1 MSQKSTNSVQT
12 IKIDELIPD
21 PQNARSHPE
30 ENKEAIEA
38 SLKRFGAARSIVV
51 DSEGVVRAGSGT
63 LEAAKKLGYKTI
75 KIVETDGKELVAVFR
90 PDWTEQEAVGYGIA
104 DNRTAELAEWNKE
117 NLEEIVSGLKDVD
130 LKDLGFS
137 ENDLANI
144 FAQENFENS
153 NQEINVSGFEDEMQM
168 TFKFTSE
175 QYWKVKDKLE
185 EFGED
190 PSLALLKALH
200 V

>member
-117 NLEEIVSGLKDVD
+117 NLEEIVSG
-130 LKDLGFS
+130 
-137 ENDLANI
+137 
-144 FAQENFENS
+144 
-153 NQEINVSGFEDEMQM
+153 
-168 TFKFTSE
+168 
-175 QYWKVKDKLE
+175 
-185 EFGED
+185 
-190 PSLALLKALH
+190 
-200 V
+200 